1 MRWRS
6 SSLIAWK
13 MPWQPPSITIHIAV
27 SAAFSM
33 VTGRPRLAVISA
45 RFLPA
50 SDGSKRQLD
59 ADDVLRIAAAA
70 LVADDARR
78 SPP

>member
-1 MRWRS
+1 M
-6 SSLIAWK
+6 AWK
-13 MPWQPPSITIHIAV
+13 MPWQPPSSTIHIAV

-33 VTGRPRLAVISA
+33 VTGRPRLVVMSA
-45 RFLPA
+45 RFFPA
-50 SDGSKRQLD
+50 SDGSKRQL
-59 ADDVLRIAAAA
+59 AAATLLRIAAAA